1 MDYQH
6 FLLEINKLEYGVV
19 SFNTYK
25 YEGYYNFYL
34 MVAKKGNAGL
44 FNKIEG
50 ETRYLNMFLG
60 VKSCYALRMR
70 GDEYRSDR
78 YSVPEVRGI
87 HERDEFVGF
96 AVLQK
101 PFDKYI

>member
-1 MDYQH
+1 MDYQQ

-25 YEGYYNFYL
+25 CEGYYNFYL

-50 ETRYLNMFLG
+50 EVRYLNMFL
-60 VKSCYALRMR
+60 
-70 GDEYRSDR
+70 
-78 YSVPEVRGI
+78 
-87 HERDEFVGF
+87 DEFLNTVTNS
-96 AVLQK
+96 ALCAEL
-101 PFDKYI
+101 

>member
-1 MDYQH
+1 MDYQQ

-25 YEGYYNFYL
+25 YEGHYNFYL

-50 ETRYLNMFLG
+50 EVRYLNMFL
-60 VKSCYALRMR
+60 
-70 GDEYRSDR
+70 
-78 YSVPEVRGI
+78 
-87 HERDEFVGF
+87 DEFLDIIKKDS
-96 AVLQK
+96 VLRVVTL
-101 PFDKYI
+101 